1 MQVVLL
7 NFFLYAE
14 DPVAHSETESRIPI
28 LGNVFSMI
36 VTNYPANLYSALKV
50 GLDGLGG
57 EGNVGG
63 VGRLGWSVGSHG
75 VLWGLSC
82 PYRPFGLQ

>member
-1 MQVVLL
+1 ML

-50 GLDGLGG
+50 
-57 EGNVGG
+57 VF
-63 VGRLGWSVGSHG
+63 VVVVVVVR
-75 VLWGLSC
+75 
-82 PYRPFGLQ
+82 R